1 MRSTKS
7 VAKEAGTALL
17 PAKEAG
23 IQEPGDC
30 PAKIN
35 GFRASE
41 VASRQHVPSSRCLRP
56 FREPRASTAQ
66 RVLGGGDLLNLAA
79 LLAMRNGGRAYAVP
93 RERIPRQVP
102 ATATLRF

>member
-1 MRSTKS
+1 MSDQVRVRLDSLLNGDDRHFTKQRVQSSRRRDAMRSTKS

-23 IQEPGDC
+23 IHEPGDC

-35 GFRASE
+35 GFRNSE

-56 FREPRASTAQ
+56 LSEPRA
-66 RVLGGGDLLNLAA
+66 RLD
-79 LLAMRNGGRAYAVP
+79 REPCCGRA
-93 RERIPRQVP
+93 
-102 ATATLRF
+102 